1 VVYDDEGG
9 GWAGRFIWTLDII
22 GHKNYSY
29 LNGGLHAWLAAAYSI
44 DNTPVSVAPSK
55 LTLQLHSHAQAL
67 MSEVLAHYQDTAHYV
82 LWDARS
88 IEEYN
93 GSRLLAM
100 RGGHIPH
107 AVHYEWT
114 NVTNKDNSL
123 KLRPLAIIQ
132 QELATLG
139 IDNSKTVITYC
150 QTHHRSGLKLFG
162 RKAVRL

>member
-1 VVYDDEGG
+1 M
-9 GWAGRFIWTLDII
+9 
-22 GHKNYSY
+22 
-29 LNGGLHAWLAAAYSI
+29 
-44 DNTPVSVAPSK
+44 
-55 LTLQLHSHAQAL
+55 QLHTPAQAL
-67 MSEVLAHYQDTAHYV
+67 IADVLAHYQDTTHYV

-88 IEEYN
+88 VEEYK

-123 KLRPLAIIQ
+123 KLRPLAVIQ
-132 QELATLG
+132 QELAALG

-150 QTHHRSGLKLFG
+150 QTHHRSGLSYLVGKLLGFNI
-162 RKAVRL
+162 KAYAGSWSEWGNRQDTPVAV